1 MNHRRL
7 RLPAAMAL
15 VALAQVVIA
24 APVLAADQGAGERD
38 APVANLQRD
47 ARELSDTVRHNS
59 IEIGHQVAD
68 GVHQARHQFTV
79 QWYRT
84 AASIHHWWDHTRDS
98 VARI

>member
-7 RLPAAMAL
+7 RLPAAIAL
-15 VALAQVVIA
+15 VALA
-24 APVLAADQGAGERD
+24 APVLAAD
-38 APVANLQRD
+38 PSSNLQRD
-47 ARELSDTVRHNS
+47 ARQVRDDIQHS
-59 IEIGHQVAD
+59 SAQLGQQVAQ

-84 AASIHHWWDHTRDS
+84 GVSIRHWWDHTRET